1 MSEEDW
7 VSAEI
12 ALDRPNV
19 ARMYDYM
26 LGGYHNFE
34 MDRRASDAIEAG
46 YPDMRPGAMA
56 HRAMLRRVVTFLVA
70 EGIDQFLDIGSGI
83 PTVGNVHEVAQA
95 LHPGARV
102 VYVDIDPVAVAH
114 SKAILRDNPDAG
126 ALRGDVHHPDQILAH
141 PEVKRLLDF
150 GRPAA
155 ILLLAVLHFIADDEE
170 AYSVVRTL
178 RDALAPGSDIAI
190 SHFTFDNCPSEV
202 AAQIQKIFAQTSVPT
217 KYRTYAR
224 LEPFF
229 AGLEPVE
236 PGIVYTPLWR
246 PDDPQGLFSEHPER
260 SLGYVGVGRK
270 P

>member
-1 MSEEDW
+1 MTEEEW
-7 VSAEI
+7 VPEEI
-12 ALDRPNV
+12 ALDKPNV

-34 MDRRASDAIEAG
+34 MDRRASDAIEAS

-56 HRAMLRRVVTFLVA
+56 HRAMLRRVVTFLVGQ
-70 EGIDQFLDIGSGI
+70 GIDQFLDIGSGI

-114 SKAILRDNPDAG
+114 SKAILRGNPDAG
-126 ALRGDVHHPDQILAH
+126 ALRGDVHNPDQILAH

-150 GRPAA
+150 GRPVA
-155 ILLLAVLHFIADDEE
+155 ILFLAVLHFIADDEE
-170 AYSVVRTL
+170 AYGVVRTL
-178 RDALAPGSDIAI
+178 RETLAPDSYIAI
-190 SHFTFDNCPSEV
+190 SHFTFDNCPPDI
-202 AAQIQKIFAQTSVPT
+202 AKQIQKIFAQTSVPT

-224 LEPFF
+224 IQPFF
-229 AGLEPVE
+229 AGLELVE
-236 PGIVYTPLWR
+236 PGIVYTPLWHR
-246 PDDPQGLFSEHPER
+246 EDPQGFFAEHPER

-270 P
+270 M